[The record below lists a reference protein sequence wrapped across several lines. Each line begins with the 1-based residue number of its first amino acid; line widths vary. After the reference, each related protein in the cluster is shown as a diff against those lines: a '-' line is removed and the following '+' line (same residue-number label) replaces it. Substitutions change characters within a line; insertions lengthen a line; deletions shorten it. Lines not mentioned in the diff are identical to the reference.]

1 MNIPW
6 LQWSPRAFAQ
16 AEAEKRPVLL
26 SLVTAWSE
34 ACSAMDQ
41 TTYANPAVVSLIEAQ
56 FVPVRVNADR
66 RPDVNER
73 YNLGG
78 WPTTACLTSSGEILS
93 GDTYLGADQ
102 MIAMLQQVAEAFR
115 SRASEIAH
123 RAHAVRSVRLL
134 DRRSLGEGGRADGDD
149 AGSVEA
155 GGVRLQPDPDLHSVT
170 GDFRAL
176 LIDRVDRLHGGF
188 GSSPKFPHP
197 HALLFALSFE
207 GGADGSGLSPIVD
220 ASLEG
225 LTALWDPADGGFCRY
240 AEADDWSRPVA
251 EKTLEDNAALLHVY
265 VEAAVRGR
273 SECRDRAAAIVQW
286 VRRTMA
292 DEAHGGFYNART
304 SDRIDA
310 SMYVD
315 RNAMMVGAFIRA
327 AALFDDIWLRD
338 FALKSLEAVI
348 VPAYK
353 PGDGVAH
360 AGSDGDAP
368 AVRGLLTDQVHVASA
383 LIWAHAATGQLPYS
397 MLAAELMQFAIRQM
411 WDEPMSAFR
420 DRAGAD
426 DPLIPFELNCLAACV
441 LDRLAALT
449 GDREYHAR
457 AQAILRSLAGE
468 ARRLDLFGA
477 PYALAVREVVER
489 QSPAGLELT
498 KVDWQLG

>member
-6 LQWSPRAFAQ
+6 LRWSPSTFAQ
-16 AEAEKRPVLL
+16 AEAGKRPVLL
-26 SLVTAWSE
+26 SLVTAWSD

-41 TTYANPAVVSLIEAQ
+41 ATYANPAVVSLIDTE
-56 FVPVRVNADR
+56 FVPVRVDADR
-66 RPDVNER
+66 RPDINER

-78 WPTTACLTSSGEILS
+78 WPTTAFLTSSGEILS
-93 GDTYLGADQ
+93 GHTYLSADQ
-102 MIAMLQQVAEAFR
+102 MIAMLQQVAGAFR
-115 SRASEIAH
+115 TRASEIAD
-123 RAHAVRSVRLL
+123 RAHAVRSVRL
-134 DRRSLGEGGRADGDD
+134 RGDGHEE
-149 AGSVEA
+149 GSVEV
-155 GGVRLQPDPDLHSVT
+155 GGVRLQPDRDPTD
-170 GDFRAL
+170 DFRAL
-176 LIDRVDRLHGGF
+176 LVDRFDPLHGGF

-207 GGADGSGLSPIVD
+207 GGTAGGGLSPIVD

-251 EKTLEDNAALLHVY
+251 EKTLEDHAALLHVY

-273 SECRDRAAAIVQW
+273 SDCRDRAAAIVQW

-304 SDRIDA
+304 PERIDA

-360 AGSDGDAP
+360 AGADGDAP

-411 WDEPMSAFR
+411 WDEQVSAFR

-457 AQAILRSLAGE
+457 AQAILRSLAG
-468 ARRLDLFGA
+468 RSRGLDLFAA
-477 PYALAVREVVER
+477 PYALAVREIVARER
-489 QSPAGLELT
+489 PAGLELG